1 MATSDDVETNLGRP
15 LTPSERSQVDRWIDQ
30 ASRLIE
36 RRARRFG
43 RTVESLDPHAV
54 LDAITEAV
62 TRRVRQPEPVSQVSV
77 QVDDGTVSKT
87 YTRATG
93 LIEISPDSWADLG
106 LEQRGAFTIRPT
118 YRPDCRARY

>member
-1 MATSDDVETNLGRP
+1 MATSDDVEMNLGRP
-15 LTPSERSQVDRWIDQ
+15 LSEAARVQVDRWIDQ

-36 RRARRFG
+36 RRARQFG
-43 RTVESLDPHAV
+43 RTLESLDEFAV

-87 YTRATG
+87 YTRSTG

-106 LEQRGAFTIRPT
+106 LVQRGAFTIRPT
-118 YRPDCRARY
+118 YHPDRHAWL